1 MPSGPGW
8 AGTWPASRKTCPRR
22 PRRPPVRAAGQRG
35 SPRPCSGTSRGAA
48 GSGCAGGRSRPVA
61 SATWTWICARPPSR
75 GQRQRR
81 PPAALLGPVTRR
93 GRFRLRGW
101 TVAASAFGDLDLDLR
116 EATIEGPATAVTALV
131 AFGTA
136 DIYVPEGV
144 SVDVSGVTIS
154 GHRREWGRD
163 SSRPDAPL
171 LRVRVVGCF
180 GTVDVWRVPRDVHGS
195 YREIFRQVKERQ
207 RQLPG

>member
-1 MPSGPGW
+1 MDDASIRVSDADREQAVASLREHLL
-8 AGTWPASRKTCPRR
+8 AGRLTPDEFSERVEDALRARVGGDLARIQEDLPAASPAAAHPHR
-22 PRRPPVRAAGQRG
+22 RAARF
-35 SPRPCSGTSRGAA
+35 T
-48 GSGCAGGRSRPVA
+48 
-61 SATWTWICARPPSR
+61 
-75 GQRQRR
+75 
-81 PPAALLGPVTRR
+81 AALLGHVTRR

-131 AFGTA
+131 AFGNA

-163 SSRPDAPL
+163 SSRPDAPV
-171 LRVRVVGCF
+171 LRVRVAGCF
-180 GTVDVWRVPRDVHGS
+180 GTVDVWRVPRDMRGS